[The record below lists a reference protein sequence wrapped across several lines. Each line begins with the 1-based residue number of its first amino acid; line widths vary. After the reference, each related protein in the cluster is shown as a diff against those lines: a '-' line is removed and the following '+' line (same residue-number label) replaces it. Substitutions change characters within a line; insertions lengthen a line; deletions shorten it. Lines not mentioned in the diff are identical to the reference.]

1 MITNTGKEILAK
13 YLMGI
18 APAYASYIA
27 VGCGPKPR
35 LNISSISG
43 LSSSGT
49 TITTTDTNGTSGL
62 WVGASLYSIISAT
75 SGALDPSTTVTAI
88 TDSTHFVISIAPTT
102 PLVNATVKIE
112 IDKAKEVL
120 DFEMFRV
127 PISSRG
133 YINDGLNDKI
143 IFTAELP
150 TEERY
155 EISEIGLYS
164 AGSNPSAGS
173 YDSKTLYAFTSSED
187 WQLKNGSTSTSPTS
201 IITSII
207 DGSNFLLPAVTAES
221 AVQTLSNN
229 TGFLNA
235 TRAARYERCRY
246 FNNVLMLKGNN
257 SYIGSDFVV
266 GANPKFLQL
275 AGQSIDFTKNS
286 TSDLIKI
293 AFSLVS
299 VNGESSLHPDTA
311 RVIVQFS
318 DSTGTQYAKM
328 NVQATHTASNFS
340 TNRYV
345 IASKRLDELTYSG
358 TFSWNAVDN
367 VKIYTSVINNYTI
380 TAKSFLSGTVTLTTS
395 AAHNLV
401 AGDIVKISGLGTG
414 YDGEFTLLT
423 ASGNTMTY
431 TSTGAGANATGLSV
445 PMEAASSQY
454 FLALDAIRFDNVGT
468 INPLYGMTGYTI
480 IQDTVNSPSL
490 GLPAET
496 IVKSANSNNYIEY
509 RLIVDVT

>member
-43 LSSSGT
+43 LSSTGT
-49 TITTTDTNGTSGL
+49 TVTTTDTNGTNGL
-62 WVGASLYSIISAT
+62 WVGASFYSIISAT

-88 TDSTHFVISIAPTT
+88 NPDGTHFTLSIAPTT

-112 IDKAKEVL
+112 VDKAKEVL
-120 DFEMFRV
+120 DFEMFRI

-187 WQLKNGSTSTSPTS
+187 WQLKNGSTSTSPVS
-201 IITSII
+201 VITPII
-207 DGSNFLLPAVTAES
+207 DGLNFLVSEVTTQN

-257 SYIGSDFVV
+257 SYIGSDFAV
-266 GANPKFLQL
+266 GSNPKFLQL
-275 AGQSIDFTKNS
+275 SGQSVDFTKNS

-299 VNGESSLHPDTA
+299 VNGDSSLHPDTA

-328 NVQATHTASNFS
+328 NVEATHTASNFS
-340 TNRYV
+340 TNRY
-345 IASKRLDELTYSG
+345 IIGSKRLDELTYSG
-358 TFSWNAVDN
+358 TFSWNAIDN

-380 TAKSFLSGTVTLTTS
+380 TAKAFASGTVTLTTS
-395 AAHNLV
+395 VSHNLK

-414 YDGEFTLLT
+414 YDGEFT
-423 ASGNTMTY
+423 
-431 TSTGAGANATGLSV
+431 
-445 PMEAASSQY
+445 
-454 FLALDAIRFDNVGT
+454 
-468 INPLYGMTGYTI
+468 
-480 IQDTVNSPSL
+480 
-490 GLPAET
+490 
-496 IVKSANSNNYIEY
+496 
-509 RLIVDVT
+509 